1 MGQASA
7 QPFDKLRTSLR
18 ELVALPQPCPKLV
31 EGKAKRTI
39 RGCTTDT
46 CEGRLDQAEGDRV
59 FSIKP
64 RAVRLVVKKYAAIAG
79 IRKAV
84 RPSVLR
90 HTFAVLALVRGEDYE
105 AVKLILGHEI
115 DDVMQQY
122 VQRAHQL
129 QVLRRRTT

>member
-1 MGQASA
+1 VVRSGGGRPGLSHQAA
-7 QPFDKLRTSLR
+7 RR
-18 ELVALPQPCPKLV
+18 AAGGEEACP
-31 EGKAKRTI
+31 EP
-39 RGCTTDT
+39 
-46 CEGRLDQAEGDRV
+46 AEG
-59 FSIKP
+59 
-64 RAVRLVVKKYAAIAG
+64 YAAIAG

-84 RPSVLR
+84 RPSLLR

-105 AVKLILGHEI
+105 AVKLTPSTSPSSCSGGTSGRRLGHEI